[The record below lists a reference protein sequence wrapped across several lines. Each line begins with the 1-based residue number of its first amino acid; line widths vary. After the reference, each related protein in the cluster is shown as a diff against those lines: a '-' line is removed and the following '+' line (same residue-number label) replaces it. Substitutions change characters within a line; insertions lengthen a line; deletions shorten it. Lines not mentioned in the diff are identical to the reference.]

1 MNSHSSHFRSYLAT
15 FAALLVLLVVTVGA
29 AFLELGAWAPVVAM
43 SIATAKAVL
52 IVTYFMH
59 LNQSDHLTRTVAVA
73 GAFWLLICLVFTMSD
88 YLTRY
93 GVERFGI
100 GGS

>member
-1 MNSHSSHFRSYLAT
+1 MNTHSIHFRSYLAT
-15 FAALLVLLVVTVGA
+15 FTVLLVLLVVTVGA

-43 SIATAKAVL
+43 AIATAKAVL

-59 LNQSDHLTRTVAVA
+59 LNESNYLVRTVAVA
-73 GAFWLLICLVFTMSD
+73 GVFWLVICFVFTMSD

-93 GVERFGI
+93 GVERFGL